1 METKPLRVLSL
12 FDGISCAR
20 VALGNRPVSWY
31 GASEID
37 INAIA
42 VSFDNHSDITPLG
55 DVCDVSGVRDI
66 DLLIAGSPCTD
77 LSIAKKDR
85 QGLKGDHSKLFYEF
99 LRILRETKPR
109 YFILENVAS
118 MKKEDRDEIT
128 KMVGVV
134 PIMIDAA
141 LVSAQSRKRYFWTN
155 IAVKGLPEDRNIK
168 LKDIL
173 EQNVAEEFYTNST
186 AKRVMKA
193 VKTGDEKANCLL
205 ATSWKGAGA
214 NGMTN
219 IGHLGNTNS
228 QGNRIYDTEG
238 KACTLSAN
246 GGGLGAKTGLYQVG
260 TSIRAHKIGEE
271 WVNKIEYRN
280 DNKVSALTATFAG
293 KLALVGEL
301 EQKEVKRIRK
311 LTPTE
316 CERLQSLPDGYT
328 KCLSKTQRYK
338 SLGNAFNVEVI
349 KFILSFLQ

>member
-20 VALGNRPVSWY
+20 VALGDRPTSWY

-55 DVCDVSGVRDI
+55 DVCDVSGVKDI

-99 LRILRETKPR
+99 LRILRETRPR

-128 KMVGVV
+128 KLVGVA
-134 PIMIDAA
+134 PIMIDAS

-173 EQNVAEEFYTNST
+173 EQNVAEEFYTNTT
-186 AKRVMKA
+186 AKRVMKEI
-193 VKTGDEKANCLL
+193 KKAT
-205 ATSWKGAGA
+205 TSGVGLYS
-214 NGMTN
+214 
-219 IGHLGNTNS
+219 IGHLGDTNA
-228 QGNRIYDTEG
+228 QANRIYDTEG

-246 GGGLGAKTGLYQVG
+246 GGGLGAKTGLYQ
-260 TSIRAHKIGEE
+260 II
-271 WVNKIEYRN
+271 
-280 DNKVSALTATFAG
+280 
-293 KLALVGEL
+293 
-301 EQKEVKRIRK
+301 KRIRK
-311 LTPTE
+311 LTPIE
-316 CERLQSLPDGYT
+316 CERLQNLPDDYT
-328 KCLSKTQRYK
+328 KCLGKTQRYRC
-338 SLGNAFNVEVI
+338 LGNAFNVEVI